1 MSTVTDAIRAHHQ
14 ELARTLADH
23 LRALDTH
30 APDADPDALV
40 VFLKTGLLPHAHGE
54 ERSLYPRVSDL
65 IKAHGNPTT
74 TMSIDHEAIE
84 TYVEQ
89 IEETADDLR
98 ASDEARRA
106 SARERLTRL
115 TVQLDA
121 VLRLHTEKEERVY
134 LPLIE
139 RYLSLAEQQAM
150 LDDVHEAAEA
160 DETHS
165 REVVETLDVRELP
178 PAQRHTLI
186 FRRFDALPNGTAF
199 ELVNDHDPKPLYYQ
213 LNFEHKDTLTWE
225 YEEEG
230 PEVWRVRIGKRT

>member
-14 ELARTLADH
+14 ELARTLTNH
-23 LRALDTH
+23 LHALE
-30 APDADPDALV
+30 ARKPDADSDALV
-40 VFLKTGLLPHAHGE
+40 TFLKTDLLPHAHGE

-65 IKAHGNPTT
+65 IKAHGNPTA
-74 TMSIDHEAIE
+74 TMSVDHEAIE

-89 IEETADDLR
+89 IEAAADDLH
-98 ASDEARRA
+98 AGTAA
-106 SARERLTRL
+106 QQAGARERLTRL
-115 TVQLDA
+115 TLQLDA

-139 RYLSLAEQQAM
+139 RYLSSAEQKAM
-150 LDDVHEAAEA
+150 LDDVHEAAE
-160 DETHS
+160 ETHAPD
-165 REVVETLDVRELP
+165 VVETVDVRELP

-213 LNFEHKDTLTWE
+213 LNFEHKDTLTWD

-230 PEVWRVRIGKRT
+230 PEVWRVRIGKRA